1 MTNLNLLILVTEDDS
16 SGLSHFFQDLANL
29 SEITKYDNINC
40 HILYYSLK
48 NHGNYYF
55 NINKSRGHHMQ
66 VVPKLNMDPKEYMDL
81 ACQFLT
87 DYYDPHSINAF
98 VFSSHCWNFFIRPF
112 RKNIDSLPMVQHME
126 KQKMKFKFILFDCC
140 NTSCIET
147 IFMWKSV
154 TDYIIGCQS
163 SCPSIGFLTQDLSKL
178 LHSNDSWETI
188 LKKITVAFL
197 KRNDEHTIKRDLY
210 ETDCVLLTTKYADE
224 IPKLFNNQVFYRDQN
239 ARTQPTPKERTIF
252 DLVTLLESQTEVTH
266 CKEIVKWV
274 KKTVLS
280 YKQSKLMQTKPWA
293 HKLHGI
299 SIILNREKV
308 VKKF

>member
-1 MTNLNLLILVTEDDS
+1 MINLLLLVTEDDS
-16 SGLSHFFQDLANL
+16 NGLSHFFQDLSNL
-29 SEITKYDNINC
+29 NEITKYDNINC

-55 NINKSRGHHMQ
+55 NINKLGHRMQ
-66 VVPKLNMDPKEYMDL
+66 VVPKLNGDPKEYIDL
-81 ACQFLT
+81 TCQFLD
-87 DYYDPHSINAF
+87 DYYDSHSMNAF

-112 RKNIDSLPMVQHME
+112 RKNIDSSPMVQHME

-147 IFMWKSV
+147 LYLYRNV
-154 TDYIIGCQS
+154 TDYLIGCQS

-178 LHSNDSWETI
+178 LHSSQNWDKI
-188 LKKITVAFL
+188 LKKITHAFI

-210 ETDCVLLTTKYADE
+210 ETDCVVLTTKYANL
-224 IPKLFNNQVFYRDQN
+224 IPSLFNNQVFYRNQN
-239 ARTQPTPKERTIF
+239 ARTQPTPNERTIF
-252 DLVTLLESQTEVTH
+252 DLVTLLKSQSQIRNSQ
-266 CKEIVKWV
+266 EILKWV

-280 YKQSKLMQTKPWA
+280 YKQSKLMKTKPWA

-299 SIILNREKV
+299 SIILNRDKV
-308 VKKF
+308 LKKF